1 MSGTV
6 GIARPS
12 QRFLCSLILRCTT
25 FLLSEIRVSV
35 TVLTYFALP
44 RGVIN
49 RVNGVILTL
58 RWSRLVG
65 LLPDLRWTFRLPL
78 HTSGQP
84 CQSQPLAA

>member
-44 RGVIN
+44 RGVTELM
-49 RVNGVILTL
+49 V
-58 RWSRLVG
+58 S
-65 LLPDLRWTFRLPL
+65 F
-78 HTSGQP
+78 
-84 CQSQPLAA
+84 